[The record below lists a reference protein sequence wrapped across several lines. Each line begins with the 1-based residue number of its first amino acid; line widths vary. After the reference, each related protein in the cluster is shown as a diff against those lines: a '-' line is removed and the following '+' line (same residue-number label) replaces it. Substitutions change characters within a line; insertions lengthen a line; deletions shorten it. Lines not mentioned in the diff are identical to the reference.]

1 MARKTWSWSGDARSR
16 APARPSGDDRAP
28 GPARSS
34 GDARSGAPARPSVD
48 DRARPRRGH
57 VAALLGLL
65 ALLAASAARPVAAQ
79 RTHELP
85 LSPENVHWGYY
96 DASLR
101 PVLTIRSGDHVS
113 VETFI
118 ARGLERLRMAGL
130 AEDRIPAGMRALEE
144 AVTERGPGAHPLT
157 GPIYVEGAEP
167 GDALEVRILEI
178 DYMTPYG
185 VSGFLPAG
193 GTLPDDFPYAALRLF
208 EIDTATDIARMAG
221 GFEIPTRPFFGSIGV
236 APPVLRGRVS
246 SGPPG
251 FHVGNLDNKELVEG
265 TTLFLPVHVPGALLS
280 IGDGHAAQ
288 GDGEVSG
295 TAIETSL
302 SGRVQVLL
310 HEDAALRWPRAETP
324 THYVS
329 MGLHAD
335 LDEAARLATREMIDF
350 LVTRRGIDRDDAYV
364 LCSVALD
371 LRITQLV
378 DGTKGVHGMLA
389 KDLVR

>member
-1 MARKTWSWSGDARSR
+1 MMRSKTCSAVLI
-16 APARPSGDDRAP
+16 PILVL
-28 GPARSS
+28 GP
-34 GDARSGAPARPSVD
+34 PN
-48 DRARPRRGH
+48 
-57 VAALLGLL
+57 AA
-65 ALLAASAARPVAAQ
+65 AAQ
-79 RTHELP
+79 EAHELRLVP
-85 LSPENVHWGYY
+85 GNVHWGYY
-96 DASLR
+96 DAALD
-101 PVLTIRSGDHVS
+101 PVLTVRSGDQVL

-130 AEDRIPAGMRALEE
+130 AEDRILRSMIDLES

-157 GPIYVEGAEP
+157 GPIHVEGAEP

-178 DYMTPYG
+178 DFLTPYG

-193 GTLPDDFPYAALRLF
+193 GTLPEDFPYAALRLF
-208 EIDTATDIARMAG
+208 EIDAAAGVARMQPD
-221 GFEIPTRPFFGSIGV
+221 FTIPVRPFFGSIGV

-302 SGRVQVLL
+302 TGRVQVLL
-310 HEDAALRWPRAETP
+310 HKDARLRWPRAETP
-324 THYVS
+324 THYIS

-335 LDEAARLATREMIDF
+335 LDEAARVATREMIEF
-350 LVTRRGIDRDDAYV
+350 LVEHMSIDRDDAYV

-371 LRITQLV
+371 LRVTQLV
-378 DGTKGVHGMLA
+378 DGTKGVHGMLS
-389 KDLVR
+389 KDLFR